1 MKAKKNRNVFLK
13 INTMG
18 VIDNCT
24 KGAVS
29 STEKSR
35 VFRVGFLE
43 EVTLGLIFFLI
54 SFINI
59 YFWLCWVFVA
69 AHAFL

>member
-1 MKAKKNRNVFLK
+1 
-13 INTMG
+13 MG

>member
-1 MKAKKNRNVFLK
+1 
-13 INTMG
+13 MG

-54 SFINI
+54 SLLPRAFCIVVMFSNKNI
-59 YFWLCWVFVA
+59 V
-69 AHAFL
+69 